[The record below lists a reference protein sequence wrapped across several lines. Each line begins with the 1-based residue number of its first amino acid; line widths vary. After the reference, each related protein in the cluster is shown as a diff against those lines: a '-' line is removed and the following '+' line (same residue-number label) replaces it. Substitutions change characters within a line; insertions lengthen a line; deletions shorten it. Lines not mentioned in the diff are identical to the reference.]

1 MASILAFLA
10 LGGLTIL
17 SALVFRE
24 LRNDDGDAV
33 SQHHVLQHD
42 G

>member
-1 MASILAFLA
+1 
-10 LGGLTIL
+10 LTIL

-24 LRNDDGDAV
+24 LKNDDGDNV
-33 SQHHVLQHD
+33 SQHQVNLHA